1 MIKLCHGLI
10 GPSKLFHRNCLFW
23 ILCGCTIAHSPI
35 FCLLTVSSKQK
46 WVLSENHILWNTLS
60 LCAMQVVKY
69 SLCPLLPGASLC
81 SGNRGTSERT
91 IHCGE
96 RHEIP
101 TCLAALVLL
110 GLCCVAALRF
120 LIFPETGCPGSFVLK
135 LNLAVWTTAS
145 VCMHCFQ

>member
-1 MIKLCHGLI
+1 
-10 GPSKLFHRNCLFW
+10 
-23 ILCGCTIAHSPI
+23 
-35 FCLLTVSSKQK
+35 
-46 WVLSENHILWNTLS
+46 
-60 LCAMQVVKY
+60 MQVVKY

-135 LNLAVWTTAS
+135 LNLAV
-145 VCMHCFQ
+145 